1 MTVVLVLRKTWV
13 AGEENYITYE
23 ILPDMAI
30 LKVARM
36 GHPVLRA
43 RAKPLEPSDIKSSR
57 IQQLIDDMFETMQEY
72 QGVGLAAPQVH
83 ASVRLFVAGFPPAAD
98 EEDED
103 EEEDVPL
110 MALINPEIAIVGD
123 ATAEDWEG
131 CLSIPDI
138 RGRVTRAREIRV
150 KAFDRKGRRI
160 EINARNFT
168 ARVIQHEYDHLDG
181 VLFFDRMESLE
192 TLTFLEE
199 YSRYWSRRN
208 VPEE

>member
-1 MTVVLVLRKTWV
+1 MS
-13 AGEENYITYE
+13 
-23 ILPDMAI
+23 I

-43 RAKPLEPSDIKSSR
+43 RAKPLEPAEIKSVR

-83 ASVRLFVAGFPPAAD
+83 ESVRLFVAGIAPNVDDD
-98 EEDED
+98 EDDD
-103 EEEDVPL
+103 EEEDRVPL
-110 MALINPEIAIVGD
+110 MALINPEIAIVGED
-123 ATAEDWEG
+123 TADEWEG

-150 KAFDRKGRRI
+150 KAYDRRGRRV
-160 EINARNFT
+160 EINARGFT
-168 ARVIQHEYDHLDG
+168 SRVIQHETDHLDG
-181 VLFFDRMESLE
+181 VLFFDRMESFE
-192 TLTFLEE
+192 TLTFLDEFGK
-199 YSRYWSRRN
+199 YWSRRN